1 PPAAKETFDEI
12 MNDSNIKSK
21 LAMSQTNIE
30 TVKSGQSAQT
40 TSIIVPKNLNE
51 LPDYIVLRD
60 RASHTTE
67 KLTDDG
73 AIIT

>member
-1 PPAAKETFDEI
+1 
-12 MNDSNIKSK
+12 
-21 LAMSQTNIE
+21 MSQTNIE

-67 KLTDDG
+67 NSPMMVRLLRKN
-73 AIIT
+73 